1 MFEKK
6 SLEFEVYTRPSGT
19 SAARKLRREQLI
31 PAVVYGPK
39 QKTIPLS
46 LDIKSVEKYAKKE
59 YDNKI
64 FTFKSNETHLNG
76 LKVLKKDIS
85 FHKLTR
91 KPLHMDFLSLDM
103 SKAVRINVEV
113 VFTGKAKGV
122 KESGGLFNIIR
133 RTVEIECLPSEIPDS
148 LSIDVSPLDI
158 NQNFHVSDLD
168 IPENIKL
175 ITSPKSSLC
184 VVNEI
189 AEEKEEESKSETEEQ
204 KEADS
209 PPKEEAQ
216 PAADKK

>member
-1 MFEKK
+1 MSEKK
-6 SLEFEVYTRPSGT
+6 SLEFEVYTRLSGT
-19 SAARKLRREQLI
+19 SASRKLRREQLI

-39 QKTIPLS
+39 QKAIPLS
-46 LDIKSVEKYAKKE
+46 LNIKSVEKYAKKE

-64 FTFKSNETHLNG
+64 FTFKSSEKHLNG

-103 SKAVRINVEV
+103 SKTVRINVEV

-122 KESGGLFNIIR
+122 RESGGIFNIIR
-133 RTVEIECLPSEIPDS
+133 RNVEIECLPAEIPDS
-148 LSIDVSPLDI
+148 LSIDVSALDI
-158 NQNFHVSDLD
+158 NQNFHVSDLE

-189 AEEKEEESKSETEEQ
+189 TEEEESKSIETEEQ
-204 KEADS
+204 KEAETPAKTEA
-209 PPKEEAQ
+209 PP
-216 PAADKK
+216 ADKK

>member
-1 MFEKK
+1 MSDKK
-6 SLEFEVYTRPSGT
+6 SLEFAVYARSSGT
-19 SAARKLRREQLI
+19 SSARKLRREQLI

-46 LDIKSVEKYAKKE
+46 LDIRSVEKYATKE

-64 FTFKSNETHLNG
+64 FTFKSDEKHLNG

-122 KESGGLFNIIR
+122 RESGGIFNVIR

-148 LSIDVSPLDI
+148 LSIDVNALDI
-158 NQNFHVSDLD
+158 NQNFHVSDLE

-189 AEEKEEESKSETEEQ
+189 TEEESKSEPGEQ
-204 KEADS
+204 KEEEA
-209 PPKEEAQ
+209 PAQTEAQ

>member
-1 MFEKK
+1 MSEKK
-6 SLEFEVYTRPSGT
+6 SLEFEVYARSSGT
-19 SAARKLRREQLI
+19 SASRKLRREQLV

-46 LDIKSVEKYAKKE
+46 LNIRSVEKYAKKE

-64 FTFKSNETHLNG
+64 FTFKSNEKNLNG
-76 LKVLKKDIS
+76 LKVLKKDIH

-91 KPLHMDFLSLDM
+91 KPIHMDFFSLDM
-103 SKAVRINVEV
+103 SKAVRVNIEV
-113 VFTGKAKGV
+113 MFAGKAKGV
-122 KESGGLFNIIR
+122 RESGGIFNIIR

-148 LSIDVSPLDI
+148 LSIDVSALDI
-158 NQNFHVSDLD
+158 NQNFHVSDLE

-189 AEEKEEESKSETEEQ
+189 TEEESKSEPEEEP
-204 KEADS
+204 KAAED
-209 PPKEEAQ
+209 PPKAETK
-216 PAADKK
+216 PADKK